1 MGQFKQKFS
10 KAVLAL
16 DPESIGGAAMAST
29 IIGIVALVPGIMIAE
44 SLPMD
49 DTAKPGA
56 ETALHDYGSALDIL
70 SSYGEKNTGLNTPT
84 GLKEI
89 LVYGGED
96 VTESAANTKDSE
108 EFLHLSHR
116 FGESVIVDKRLSEQQ
131 KFDLV
136 QEFESRI
143 GEFEAFTGLNEPDYA
158 DLDEM
163 SARVLHQVD
172 DRTTARDI
180 IHLSNEKPGDRQTIL
195 NTAGAGFTGTFLL
208 LLLIGAGRKNLQ
220 RWAGEKPTPK
230 MPH

>member
-1 MGQFKQKFS
+1 MGQIKQKFS
-10 KAVLAL
+10 KAMLAIDPGSKTGAAFAATLASVLA
-16 DPESIGGAAMAST
+16 IG
-29 IIGIVALVPGIMIAE
+29 PGIMIAE

-56 ETALHDYGSALDIL
+56 ETALHDYNAALDIL

-89 LVYGGED
+89 LVHGGED
-96 VTESAANTKDSE
+96 VTESAANPRESE

-131 KFDLV
+131 KYDLV

-143 GEFEAFTGLNEPDYA
+143 GEFEQFTGLDEPDYA

-180 IHLSNEKPGDRQTIL
+180 IRLSNEKTGDRQTFL
-195 NTAGAGFTGTFLL
+195 NTVGAGFTGTFLF
-208 LLLIGAGRKNLQ
+208 LLLIGAGRNNLQ
-220 RWAGEKPTPK
+220 RWAGEKPKPK

>member
-1 MGQFKQKFS
+1 MGQIRQKFS
-10 KAVLAL
+10 KAMLAI
-16 DPESIGGAAMAST
+16 DPESKAGAA
-29 IIGIVALVPGIMIAE
+29 VAATFVGLFSIVPGIIISE
-44 SLPMD
+44 TLPMD
-49 DTAKPGA
+49 DTVKPGA
-56 ETALHDYGSALDIL
+56 EAALHDYDAALDIL

-96 VTESAANTKDSE
+96 VTESAANAKESE

-116 FGESVIVDKRLSEQQ
+116 FGESVIVDQRLSEKQ
-131 KFDLV
+131 KYDLV

-143 GEFEAFTGLNEPDYA
+143 GEFESFTGLNEPDYA

-180 IHLSNEKPGDRQTIL
+180 IRLSNEKPGDRQTIL
-195 NTAGAGFTGTFLL
+195 NTVGLGFAGTFLFL
-208 LLLIGAGRKNLQ
+208 MLIGAGRNNLK
-220 RWAGEKPTPK
+220 RWAGEKPQPK
-230 MPH
+230 LPH